1 MNNQPV
7 YTREVKIMNRK
18 SFITILIT
26 ATIAL
31 NGIVPAAPALAKS
44 GDTDTTPKYTYQLK
58 NDPY

>member
-31 NGIVPAAPALAKS
+31 TGIVPVVPTFAK
-44 GDTDTTPKYTYQLK
+44 TADTTPKYTYQLK
-58 NDPY
+58 NDPH

>member
-1 MNNQPV
+1 
-7 YTREVKIMNRK
+7 MNRK
-18 SFITILIT
+18 SFITILMT

-31 NGIVPAAPALAKS
+31 TGIVPAAPALAKS